1 MKLQEWVRASGTRV
15 VVIFEGRD
23 GAGKGGTIKRIT
35 EYLNPRVAR
44 IAALPA
50 PTDRERGQWYY
61 QRYVAHLP
69 AKGEIVLFDRSWYN
83 RAGVEKV
90 MGFCTPQE
98 HELFL
103 QQTPI
108 FEQMLIDD
116 GILLRKY
123 WFSVS
128 EDEQLRRFKARR
140 NDPVRQWKLSPMD
153 LESLYQVGGLFT
165 GQRRDDG
172 PHRHALQPVVS
183 RGIGY
188 QEARAAQYDC
198 ASVVHDRVSR
208 CARDPKSNC
217 PITRSGV
224 GNYQRPPRELS
235 TYVDDHVA
243 TLMGSTPND
252 KLADSAALMRIY
264 IPVTLSMLQQLV
276 ADGSLRPVSGTAFA
290 VTPKLREAYAEGD
303 DDELGEV
310 ALREAA
316 LASLRLLA
324 GAAEDSGQSGDDL
337 PPRRAVLVADVGD
350 VTLRPDLDDAVVR
363 IGAPV
368 TSDDVVA
375 AFVDNAA
382 AEAQVKAAVAVV
394 DAADLGDED
403 AELIVGD
410 AQDHD
415 LAWYAVQELPFLLE
429 LL

>member
-1 MKLQEWVRASGTRV
+1 
-15 VVIFEGRD
+15 
-23 GAGKGGTIKRIT
+23 
-35 EYLNPRVAR
+35 
-44 IAALPA
+44 
-50 PTDRERGQWYY
+50 
-61 QRYVAHLP
+61 
-69 AKGEIVLFDRSWYN
+69 
-83 RAGVEKV
+83 
-90 MGFCTPQE
+90 
-98 HELFL
+98 
-103 QQTPI
+103 
-108 FEQMLIDD
+108 
-116 GILLRKY
+116 
-123 WFSVS
+123 
-128 EDEQLRRFKARR
+128 
-140 NDPVRQWKLSPMD
+140 
-153 LESLYQVGGLFT
+153 
-165 GQRRDDG
+165 
-172 PHRHALQPVVS
+172 
-183 RGIGY
+183 
-188 QEARAAQYDC
+188 
-198 ASVVHDRVSR
+198 
-208 CARDPKSNC
+208 
-217 PITRSGV
+217 
-224 GNYQRPPRELS
+224 
-235 TYVDDHVA
+235 
-243 TLMGSTPND
+243 
-252 KLADSAALMRIY
+252 MRIY
-264 IPVTLSMLQQLV
+264 IPVTLAMLQQLITV
-276 ADGSLRPVSGTAFA
+276 GSLRPVSGTAFA